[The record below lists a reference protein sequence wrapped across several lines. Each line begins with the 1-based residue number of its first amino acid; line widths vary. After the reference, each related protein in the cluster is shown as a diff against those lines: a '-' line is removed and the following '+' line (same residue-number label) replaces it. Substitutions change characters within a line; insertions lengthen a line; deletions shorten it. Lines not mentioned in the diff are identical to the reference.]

1 MIVKKKRGIMHH
13 VHAVIRG
20 LVVAALAGFAPI
32 AGAQTWSPVKNVE
45 IVVPNPPGGSND
57 KTARSLER
65 IVLANKLLPVSL
77 SIQNKSGGGGSI
89 AYTYVQQRAGD
100 PHYLVVAGPAILTNH
115 IVGSTPLRHSDLTAV
130 ASLFD
135 DYTVFAVN
143 AGSFLKTGRDL
154 IDRLRRDPKSVTI
167 GFSPLLGSHNHIA
180 AGVLMKTIGG
190 NARDLKVV
198 AFKGS
203 ADAVTN
209 LLGGHIDLV
218 TTAAGNVAPH
228 VAAGRLRV
236 IGITS
241 AQRFRGAFSV
251 VPTWKE
257 QGADFTFG
265 AWRSIFAPKGLTPQQ
280 LAYWEGVLRKSTEAP
295 EWKEELEKN
304 IWSDV
309 FTGSAQF
316 ARELE
321 QDYATM
327 KTVLVDL
334 GLAK

>member
-1 MIVKKKRGIMHH
+1 MQY
-13 VHAVIRG
+13 VHAVAQLGIAALLAG
-20 LVVAALAGFAPI
+20 VAAV
-32 AGAQTWSPVKNVE
+32 AGAQAWSPTRNVE

-65 IVLANKLLPVSL
+65 IIIANKLLPVTL

-89 AYTYVQQRAGD
+89 AYTYLQQHPGD
-100 PHYLVVAGPAILTNH
+100 PHFLVVAGPAILTNH
-115 IVGSTPLRHSDLTAV
+115 IVGSAPLRHSDLTPV

-143 AGSFLKTGRDL
+143 ANSSLKTGKDL
-154 IDRLRRDPKSVTI
+154 IDRLRKDPKSVTI

-203 ADAVTN
+203 ADAVTT

-241 AQRFRGAFSV
+241 AQRFPGAFAV

-280 LAYWEGVLRKSTEAP
+280 LAFWEGVLRKATEAP

-304 IWSDV
+304 IWSNV

-316 ARELE
+316 TKDLE
-321 QDYATM
+321 QDYASM
-327 KTVLVDL
+327 RAVLVDL

>member
-1 MIVKKKRGIMHH
+1 MQYARAAAHFVIT
-13 VHAVIRG
+13 AV
-20 LVVAALAGFAPI
+20 LATSAAVAA
-32 AGAQTWSPVKNVE
+32 AQAWSPSKNVE

-65 IVLANKLLPVSL
+65 ILVTNKLLPVTL

-89 AYTYVQQRAGD
+89 AYTYVQQHPGD

-135 DYTVFAVN
+135 DYTVFAVAAN
-143 AGSFLKTGRDL
+143 SSLKTGKDL
-154 IDRLRRDPKSVTI
+154 IDRLRKDPKSVTI

-203 ADAVTN
+203 AEAVTT

-241 AQRFRGAFSV
+241 AQRFPGAFST

-316 ARELE
+316 TKDLE
-321 QDYATM
+321 QDYASM
-327 KTVLVDL
+327 RAVLVDL

>member
-1 MIVKKKRGIMHH
+1 MGYA
-13 VHAVIRG
+13 AVMMQWG
-20 LVVAALAGFAPI
+20 AAAVLAGMSAVT
-32 AGAQTWSPVKNVE
+32 AAQAWSPQKNVE

-65 IVLANKLLPVSL
+65 ILIGGKLLPVTL

-89 AYTYVQQRAGD
+89 AYTYIQQRTAD
-100 PHYLVVAGPAILTNH
+100 AHYLVVAGPAILTNH
-115 IVGSTPLRHSDLTAV
+115 IVGSTPLRHTDLTAV

-143 AGSFLKTGRDL
+143 ANSSLKTGKDL
-154 IDRLRRDPKSVTI
+154 IERLRKDPKSVTI

-180 AGVLMKTIGG
+180 AGLLMKTIGG

-203 ADAVTN
+203 SDAVTT
-209 LLGGHIDLV
+209 LLGGHIDMV

-228 VAAGRLRV
+228 VAAGTLRV

-241 AQRFRGAFSV
+241 AQRFPGAFAV

-257 QGADFTFG
+257 QGANFTFG
-265 AWRSIFAPKGLTPQQ
+265 AWRAIFAPKGLTPQQ
-280 LAYWEGVLRKSTEAP
+280 SAYWEGLLRKVTEAP
-295 EWKEELEKN
+295 DWKAELEKN
-304 IWSDV
+304 IWSNEFVAGAKFSKD
-309 FTGSAQF
+309 
-316 ARELE
+316 LE
-321 QDYATM
+321 QDYAAM
-327 KTVLVDL
+327 KAVLVDL

>member
-1 MIVKKKRGIMHH
+1 MSYARELAQLSIAAMLAG
-13 VHAVIRG
+13 
-20 LVVAALAGFAPI
+20 VAAV
-32 AGAQTWSPVKNVE
+32 AGAQAWSPQKNVE

-65 IVLANKLLPVSL
+65 IMLANKLLPVSL
-77 SIQNKSGGGGSI
+77 SIQNKAGGGGSI
-89 AYTYVQQRAGD
+89 AYTYVQQRTAD
-100 PHYLVVAGPAILTNH
+100 PHFLVVSGPAILTNH
-115 IVGSTPLRHSDLTAV
+115 IVGSSTLRHTDLTAV

-143 AGSFLKTGRDL
+143 ANSNLKTGRDL
-154 IDRLRRDPKSVTI
+154 IERLRKDPKSVTI

-190 NARDLKVV
+190 QARDLKAV

-203 ADAVTN
+203 ADALTT

-218 TTAAGNVAPH
+218 TTAAGNAAPH

-241 AQRFRGAFSV
+241 AQRFPGVYAN

-257 QGADFTFG
+257 QGADFTYG
-265 AWRSIFAPKGLTPQQ
+265 AWRAIFAPKGLTPQQ
-280 LAYWEGVLRKSTEAP
+280 SAFWEGVLRKATEAP
-295 EWKEELEKN
+295 EWKDELEKN
-304 IWSDV
+304 IWSNV
-309 FTGSAQF
+309 FTAGAEFSK
-316 ARELE
+316 ELE
-321 QDYATM
+321 QDYAAM
-327 KTVLVDL
+327 KAVLVDL

>member
-1 MIVKKKRGIMHH
+1 MHYSK
-13 VHAVIRG
+13 AAR
-20 LVVAALAGFAPI
+20 LVAATLLAAAANF
-32 AGAQTWSPVKNVE
+32 AGAQAWSPTRNVE

-65 IVLANKLLPVSL
+65 IILANKLLPVTL
-77 SIQNKSGGGGSI
+77 SINNRSGGGGSI
-89 AYTYVQQRAGD
+89 AYTYVQQRNAD
-100 PHYLVVAGPAILTNH
+100 PHFLVVAGPAILTNH
-115 IVGSTPLRHSDLTAV
+115 IVGSSTLRHSDLTAV

-143 AGSFLKTGRDL
+143 ATSDLKTGKDL
-154 IDRLRRDPKSVTI
+154 IDRLRKDPKSVTI
-167 GFSPLLGSHNHIA
+167 AFSPLLGSHNHIA

-209 LLGGHIDLV
+209 LLGGHVDLV
-218 TTAAGNVAPH
+218 TTAAGNVAAH

-241 AQRFRGAFSV
+241 AQRFPGAFSA

-280 LAYWEGVLRKSTEAP
+280 VAYWEGVLRKSTEAP

-304 IWSDV
+304 IWSNV

-316 ARELE
+316 TKDLE
-321 QDYATM
+321 QDYASM
-327 KTVLVDL
+327 KAVLVDL

>member
-1 MIVKKKRGIMHH
+1 MQYARAVMQFGIA
-13 VHAVIRG
+13 AVLAG
-20 LVVAALAGFAPI
+20 VAAI
-32 AGAQTWSPVKNVE
+32 AGAQAWSPAKNVE

-65 IVLANKLLPVSL
+65 IILANKLLPVTL
-77 SIQNKSGGGGSI
+77 SINNRSGGGGSI
-89 AYTYVQQRAGD
+89 AYTYVQQRNAD

-115 IVGSTPLRHSDLTAV
+115 IVGSSTLRHSDLTAV

-135 DYTVFAVN
+135 DYTVFAVAAESN
-143 AGSFLKTGRDL
+143 LKTGKDL
-154 IDRLRRDPKSVTI
+154 IDRLRKDPKSVTI
-167 GFSPLLGSHNHIA
+167 AFSPLLGSHNHIA

-190 NARDLKVV
+190 SARDLKVV

-209 LLGGHIDLV
+209 LLGGHVDLV
-218 TTAAGNVAPH
+218 TTAAGNVAAH

-241 AQRFRGAFSV
+241 AQRFPGAFAA

-280 LAYWEGVLRKSTEAP
+280 LAYWEGVLRKATEAP

-304 IWSDV
+304 IWSNV

-316 ARELE
+316 TKDLE
-321 QDYATM
+321 QDYASM
-327 KTVLVDL
+327 KAVLVDL

>member
-1 MIVKKKRGIMHH
+1 MGYAR
-13 VHAVIRG
+13 AVAQWSI
-20 LVVAALAGFAPI
+20 AAILAGLAAV
-32 AGAQTWSPVKNVE
+32 AGAQAWSPQKNVE

-65 IVLANKLLPVSL
+65 ILIGGKLLPVTL

-89 AYTYVQQRAGD
+89 AYTYIQQRAGD

-115 IVGSTPLRHSDLTAV
+115 IVGSTPMRHTDLTAV

-143 AGSFLKTGRDL
+143 ANSSLKTGKDL
-154 IDRLRRDPKSVTI
+154 IDRLRKDPKSVTI

-203 ADAVTN
+203 SDAVTT

-228 VAAGRLRV
+228 VAAGTLRV

-241 AQRFRGAFSV
+241 AKRFPGAFAAI
-251 VPTWKE
+251 PTWKE

-265 AWRSIFAPKGLTPQQ
+265 AWRAIFAPKGLTPQQ
-280 LAYWEGVLRKSTEAP
+280 SAYWEDMLRKVTEAP
-295 EWKEELEKN
+295 DWKEELEKN
-304 IWSDV
+304 IWSNEFV
-309 FTGSAQF
+309 AGAKF
-316 ARELE
+316 ARDLE
-321 QDYATM
+321 QDYAAM
-327 KTVLVDL
+327 KAVLVDL

>member
-1 MIVKKKRGIMHH
+1 MEYAR
-13 VHAVIRG
+13 AVAQWSI
-20 LVVAALAGFAPI
+20 AAILAGAAAV
-32 AGAQTWSPVKNVE
+32 AGAQAWSPQKNVE

-65 IVLANKLLPVSL
+65 ILITNKLLPVTL

-89 AYTYVQQRAGD
+89 AYTYLQQRAGD

-115 IVGSTPLRHSDLTAV
+115 IVGSTPLRHTDLTAV

-143 AGSFLKTGRDL
+143 ANSSLKTGKDL
-154 IDRLRRDPKSVTI
+154 IDRLRKDPKSVII

-190 NARDLKVV
+190 NPRDLKVV

-203 ADAVTN
+203 ADAVTT

-228 VAAGRLRV
+228 VAAGTLRV

-241 AQRFRGAFSV
+241 AKRFPGAFAA

-265 AWRSIFAPKGLTPQQ
+265 AWRAIFAPKGLTPRQS
-280 LAYWEGVLRKSTEAP
+280 AYWEGMLRKVTEAP
-295 EWKEELEKN
+295 DWKEELEKN
-304 IWSDV
+304 IWSNEFV
-309 FTGSAQF
+309 AGAKF
-316 ARELE
+316 AKDLE
-321 QDYATM
+321 QDYASM
-327 KTVLVDL
+327 KAVLVDL

>member
-1 MIVKKKRGIMHH
+1 MQYSKTAR
-13 VHAVIRG
+13 
-20 LVVAALAGFAPI
+20 LVAAALLAAVANV
-32 AGAQTWSPVKNVE
+32 AGAQAWSPSKNVE

-65 IVLANKLLPVSL
+65 IILANKLLPVSL
-77 SIQNKSGGGGSI
+77 SINNRSGGGGSI
-89 AYTYVQQRAGD
+89 AYTYVQQRNAD

-115 IVGSTPLRHSDLTAV
+115 IVGSSTLRHSDLTPV

-135 DYTVFAVN
+135 DYTVFAVAAN
-143 AGSFLKTGRDL
+143 SNLKTGKDL
-154 IDRLRRDPKSVTI
+154 IERLRKDPKSVTI

-190 NARDLKVV
+190 AARDLKVV

-203 ADAVTN
+203 SDAVTN

-228 VAAGRLRV
+228 VAAGRMRV
-236 IGITS
+236 LGITS
-241 AQRFRGAFSV
+241 AKRFPGAFAD

-265 AWRSIFAPKGLTPQQ
+265 AWRSMFAPKGITPPQ
-280 LAYWEGVLRKSTEAP
+280 LAYWEGVLRKATEAP
-295 EWKEELEKN
+295 EWKEELDKN
-304 IWSDV
+304 IWSNV
-309 FTGSAQF
+309 FTPSAQF
-316 ARELE
+316 SKDLE
-321 QDYATM
+321 QDYAAM
-327 KTVLVDL
+327 KAVLVDL

>member
-1 MIVKKKRGIMHH
+1 MQYAR
-13 VHAVIRG
+13 AVAQWSIAAVLAG
-20 LVVAALAGFAPI
+20 VAAVAA
-32 AGAQTWSPVKNVE
+32 AQAWSPQKNVE

-65 IVLANKLLPVSL
+65 IMLANKLLPVTL
-77 SIQNKSGGGGSI
+77 SIQNKAGGGGAI

-100 PHYLVVAGPAILTNH
+100 PHILVVAGPAILTNH

-143 AGSFLKTGRDL
+143 ANSNIKSGKDL
-154 IDRLRRDPKSVTI
+154 IERLRKDPKSVTI

-190 NARDLKVV
+190 SARDLKVV

-236 IGITS
+236 VGITS
-241 AQRFRGAFSV
+241 AQRFPGAFAG

-265 AWRSIFAPKGLTPQQ
+265 AWRAIFAPKGLTPQQ
-280 LAYWEGVLRKSTEAP
+280 LAYWEGVLRKATEAP

-304 IWSDV
+304 IWSNV
-309 FTGSAQF
+309 FTPSAQF
-316 ARELE
+316 SKDLE
-321 QDYATM
+321 QDYASM
-327 KTVLVDL
+327 KAVLADL

>member
-1 MIVKKKRGIMHH
+1 MQYVR
-13 VHAVIRG
+13 AVAQFSIAAILAG
-20 LVVAALAGFAPI
+20 VAAV
-32 AGAQTWSPVKNVE
+32 AGAQTWSPSKNVE
-45 IVVPNPPGGSND
+45 VVVPNPPGGSND

-65 IVLANKLLPVSL
+65 ILITNKLLPVTL

-89 AYTYVQQRAGD
+89 AYTYVQQHPGD

-135 DYTVFAVN
+135 DYTVFAVAAN
-143 AGSFLKTGRDL
+143 SSLKTGKDL
-154 IDRLRRDPKSVTI
+154 IDRLRKDPKSVTI
-167 GFSPLLGSHNHIA
+167 AFSPLLGSHNHIA
-180 AGVLMKTIGG
+180 AGLLMKTIGG

-203 ADAVTN
+203 AEAVTT
-209 LLGGHIDLV
+209 LLGGHIDVV

-241 AQRFRGAFSV
+241 AKRFPGEFAS

-309 FTGSAQF
+309 FSGSAQF
-316 ARELE
+316 TKDLE
-321 QDYATM
+321 QDYASM
-327 KTVLVDL
+327 KAVLVDL

>member
-1 MIVKKKRGIMHH
+1 MPFTLATRIIAIV
-13 VHAVIRG
+13 A
-20 LVVAALAGFAPI
+20 LSSVAFATS
-32 AGAQTWSPVKNVE
+32 AQSWSPSKNVE

-65 IVLANKLLPVSL
+65 ILLANKLLPVSL
-77 SIQNKSGGGGSI
+77 SINNRSGGGGSI
-89 AYTYVQQRAGD
+89 AYTYVQQRTPD

-115 IVGSTPLRHSDLTAV
+115 IVGSSTLRHTDLTAV

-143 AGSFLKTGRDL
+143 ANSNLKTGKDL
-154 IDRLRRDPKSVTI
+154 IERLRKDPKSVTI
-167 GFSPLLGSHNHIA
+167 AFSPLLGSHNHIA

-190 NARDLKVV
+190 SARDLKVV

-203 ADAVTN
+203 ADAITN

-218 TTAAGNVAPH
+218 TTAAGNVAAH

-241 AQRFRGAFSV
+241 AQRFPGAFASI
-251 VPTWKE
+251 PTWKE

-265 AWRSIFAPKGLTPQQ
+265 AWRAIFAPKGLTPQQ
-280 LAYWEGVLRKSTEAP
+280 LAYWEGVLRKSTAAP

-316 ARELE
+316 TKDLE
-321 QDYATM
+321 QDYTSM
-327 KTVLVDL
+327 KAVLVDL

>member
-1 MIVKKKRGIMHH
+1 MEYAR
-13 VHAVIRG
+13 AVAQWSI
-20 LVVAALAGFAPI
+20 AAILAGAAAV
-32 AGAQTWSPVKNVE
+32 AGAQAWSPQKNVE

-65 IVLANKLLPVSL
+65 ILITNKLLPVTL

-89 AYTYVQQRAGD
+89 AYTYLQQRAGD

-115 IVGSTPLRHSDLTAV
+115 IVGSTPLRHTDLTAV

-143 AGSFLKTGRDL
+143 ANSSLKTGKDL
-154 IDRLRRDPKSVTI
+154 IDRLRKDPKSVAI

-190 NARDLKVV
+190 NPRDLKVV

-203 ADAVTN
+203 ADAVTT

-228 VAAGRLRV
+228 VAAGTLRV

-241 AQRFRGAFSV
+241 AKRFPGAFAA

-265 AWRSIFAPKGLTPQQ
+265 AWRAIFAPKGLTPQQ
-280 LAYWEGVLRKSTEAP
+280 SAYWEGMLRKVTEAP
-295 EWKEELEKN
+295 DWKEELEKN
-304 IWSDV
+304 IWSNEFV
-309 FTGSAQF
+309 AGAKF
-316 ARELE
+316 AKDLE
-321 QDYATM
+321 QDYASM
-327 KTVLVDL
+327 KAVLVDL

>member
-1 MIVKKKRGIMHH
+1 MQYARV
-13 VHAVIRG
+13 VAQWSVAVILAG
-20 LVVAALAGFAPI
+20 AAAL
-32 AGAQTWSPVKNVE
+32 AGAQTWSPQKNVE

-65 IVLANKLLPVSL
+65 ILIGSKLLPVSL
-77 SIQNKSGGGGSI
+77 SVQNKAGGGGSI
-89 AYTYVQQRAGD
+89 GYAYVQQRAGD

-115 IVGSTPLRHSDLTAV
+115 IVGSSPLRHTDLTAV

-143 AGSFLKTGRDL
+143 ANSSLKSGKDL
-154 IDRLRRDPKSVTI
+154 IERLRKDPKSVII

-203 ADAVTN
+203 SDAVTT

-218 TTAAGNVAPH
+218 TTAAGNVASH

-241 AQRFRGAFSV
+241 AKRFPGVFAD

-265 AWRSIFAPKGLTPQQ
+265 AWRAIFAPKGLTPQQ
-280 LAYWEGVLRKSTEAP
+280 TAYWEGALRKVTEVP

-304 IWSDV
+304 IWSNE
-309 FTGSAQF
+309 FLAGAEF
-316 ARELE
+316 ARSLE
-321 QDYATM
+321 QDYASM
-327 KTVLVDL
+327 RTVLVNL

>member
-1 MIVKKKRGIMHH
+1 MQYAR
-13 VHAVIRG
+13 AVTQCGVAIILTG
-20 LVVAALAGFAPI
+20 VAAI
-32 AGAQTWSPVKNVE
+32 AGAQAWSPQKNVE

-65 IVLANKLLPVSL
+65 IMLTNKLLQVTL

-100 PHYLVVAGPAILTNH
+100 AHVLVVAGPAILTNH
-115 IVGSTPLRHSDLTAV
+115 IVGSSPLRHSDLTSV

-135 DYTVFAVN
+135 DYTVFAVAAN
-143 AGSFLKTGRDL
+143 SNLKTGKDL
-154 IDRLRRDPKSVTI
+154 IERLRKDPKSVTI

-203 ADAVTN
+203 SDAVTT

-228 VAAGRLRV
+228 VAAGRMRV
-236 IGITS
+236 LAITS
-241 AQRFRGAFSV
+241 AKRFPGAFAE

-280 LAYWEGVLRKSTEAP
+280 LAYWEGVLRKSTEAA

-316 ARELE
+316 TKDLE
-321 QDYATM
+321 QDYASM
-327 KTVLVDL
+327 KAVLVDL

>member
-1 MIVKKKRGIMHH
+1 MQYAARF
-13 VHAVIRG
+13 VIA
-20 LVVAALAGFAPI
+20 AALAGVAAV
-32 AGAQTWSPVKNVE
+32 AGAQAWSPSRNVE

-65 IVLANKLLPVSL
+65 IILANKLLPVTL
-77 SIQNKSGGGGSI
+77 SIRNKSGGGGSI
-89 AYTYVQQRAGD
+89 AYTYLQQHPGD

-115 IVGSTPLRHSDLTAV
+115 IVGSTPLRHSDLTPV

-143 AGSFLKTGRDL
+143 ASSSLKTGKDL
-154 IDRLRRDPKSVTI
+154 IERLRKDPKSVTI

-190 NARDLKVV
+190 SARDLKVV

-203 ADAVTN
+203 ADAVTT

-241 AQRFRGAFSV
+241 AQRFPGAFAA

-280 LAYWEGVLRKSTEAP
+280 LAYWEGVLRKATEAP

-304 IWSDV
+304 IWSNV

-316 ARELE
+316 SKDLE
-321 QDYATM
+321 QDYAAM
-327 KTVLVDL
+327 KAVLVDL

>member
-1 MIVKKKRGIMHH
+1 MQYANAAAQFVFA
-13 VHAVIRG
+13 AV
-20 LVVAALAGFAPI
+20 LATSAAV
-32 AGAQTWSPVKNVE
+32 AGAQAWSPIKNVE

-65 IVLANKLLPVSL
+65 IILANKLLPVTL
-77 SIQNKSGGGGSI
+77 SINNRAGGGGSI
-89 AYTYVQQRAGD
+89 AYTYVQQRNAD

-115 IVGSTPLRHSDLTAV
+115 IVGSSTLRHTDLTAV

-135 DYTVFAVN
+135 DYTVFAVAAN
-143 AGSFLKTGRDL
+143 SSLKSGKDL
-154 IDRLRRDPKSVTI
+154 IERLRKDPKSVTI

-190 NARDLKVV
+190 SARDLKVV

-228 VAAGRLRV
+228 VAAGRMRV
-236 IGITS
+236 LGITS
-241 AQRFRGAFSV
+241 AQRFPGAFAEI
-251 VPTWKE
+251 PTWKE

-265 AWRSIFAPKGLTPQQ
+265 AWRAIFAPKGLTPQQ

-295 EWKEELEKN
+295 DWKDELAKN
-304 IWSDV
+304 IWSNV
-309 FTGSAQF
+309 FSPSAQF
-316 ARELE
+316 SKDLE
-321 QDYATM
+321 QDYASM
-327 KTVLVDL
+327 KAVLVDL

>member
-1 MIVKKKRGIMHH
+1 MQYALQFVIA
-13 VHAVIRG
+13 AVLG
-20 LVVAALAGFAPI
+20 VAAAV
-32 AGAQTWSPVKNVE
+32 AGAQAWQPAKNVE

-65 IVLANKLLPVSL
+65 IILANKLLPVTL

-89 AYTYVQQRAGD
+89 AYTYVQQHAGD

-115 IVGSTPLRHSDLTAV
+115 IVGSAPLRHSDLTAV

-143 AGSFLKTGRDL
+143 ANSSLKTGKDL

-241 AQRFRGAFSV
+241 AQRFPGAFSV

-280 LAYWEGVLRKSTEAP
+280 VAYWEGMLRKATEAP

-304 IWSDV
+304 IWSNV

-316 ARELE
+316 TRDLE
-321 QDYATM
+321 QDYAAM
-327 KTVLVDL
+327 KAVLVDL